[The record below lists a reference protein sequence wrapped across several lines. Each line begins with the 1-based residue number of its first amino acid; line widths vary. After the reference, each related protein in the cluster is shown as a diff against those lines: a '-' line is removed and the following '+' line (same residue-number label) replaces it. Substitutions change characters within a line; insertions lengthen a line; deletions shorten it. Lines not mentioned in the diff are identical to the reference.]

1 MSYDLFVFDP
11 TGVPRERAAFLE
23 WFNHEVEDS
32 ECYFVGS
39 SGPLKSWHDSTLIEW
54 PDLQEVD
61 EDQIDDPK
69 VTGYSC
75 TPNSIYV
82 DFRWS
87 VADEAYDAVRR
98 RAVDCG
104 VGFYDIS
111 GDEGDG
117 EIYFPGDELRE
128 PSQGKWREVAADF
141 RSGDLSK
148 YIPQSEPPKR
158 RWWDIFRRNK

>member
-11 TGVPRERAAFLE
+11 TGVPKERAAFLD
-23 WFNHEVEDS
+23 WFNEQMEDG

-39 SGPLKSWHDSTLIEW
+39 SNCLKAWHDAMLVDW
-54 PDLQEVD
+54 PDMQEAD
-61 EDQIDDPK
+61 DDQVDDPRI
-69 VTGYSC
+69 TGYSC

-87 VADEAYDAVRR
+87 VAEEAYEATRRLAV
-98 RAVDCG
+98 ASG
-104 VGFYDIS
+104 VGFYDVS

-117 EIYFPGDELRE
+117 EIYFPGDELK
-128 PSQGKWREVAADF
+128 PASKGAWRQVSADF
-141 RSGDLSK
+141 KAGDLSK
-148 YIPQSEPPKR
+148 YTGQTEAPKH